1 MKIFIGD
8 IGDMKMYYFFF
19 LLKTSKDNRDTISKN
34 YQILGCA
41 SLNISIL
48 FQVTFL
54 SLHIIG

>member
-8 IGDMKMYYFFF
+8 IGDMKMYYFFL

-48 FQVTFL
+48 F
-54 SLHIIG
+54 